1 MGEFASIFNTWL
13 ANRRTRQTIRN
24 IEKNNELRKNITL
37 YEPSDIEGFIERDSR
52 VGSYIISGGLQS
64 YRARTAASVVAC
76 SLSQGVPVVVLHE
89 GDRELENSIA
99 VATAFTNNKVIIKHS
114 TSVYDPFYNRSNQEI
129 CNLIMNSVRTPGD
142 EQKCKSCT
150 RYPQCVRLVK
160 CFNNRCTKENVDE
173 WIWNTGNEMVWKYE
187 NKKTAP

>member
-99 VATAFTNNKVIIKHS
+99 VATAFTNNKVII
-114 TSVYDPFYNRSNQEI
+114 NQ
-129 CNLIMNSVRTPGD
+129 S
-142 EQKCKSCT
+142 
-150 RYPQCVRLVK
+150 
-160 CFNNRCTKENVDE
+160 
-173 WIWNTGNEMVWKYE
+173 
-187 NKKTAP
+187 

>member
-1 MGEFASIFNTWL
+1 MSLVNDNVLDEIKRDLKENYPELYLDAFL
-13 ANRRTRQTIRN
+13 N
-24 IEKNNELRKNITL
+24 IE
-37 YEPSDIEGFIERDSR
+37 
-52 VGSYIISGGLQS
+52 
-64 YRARTAASVVAC
+64 A
-76 SLSQGVPVVVLHE
+76 
-89 GDRELENSIA
+89 RELI
-99 VATAFTNNKVIIKHS
+99 KDILKKKHS
-114 TSVYDPFYNRSNQEI
+114 LLLKDEERLEYGKCLP
-129 CNLIMNSVRTPGD
+129 D